1 MNTWLSNEIL
11 QPMRRFWHWSKQKF
25 VLFCILSM
33 LLQSLCFLLFPSI
46 WLPSKLEQAILIQPQ
61 THLQKGKIHTLVI
74 QSGHQKYVA
83 NCAVQMHKLA
93 DYCKQITVHK
103 QNVAVSHLS
112 LIYMTTPLWH
122 YKNSKK
128 EVFIQDIDLR
138 HSSKSTLN
146 MHAVTSEQNTW
157 LIHQQTI
164 PKIVKWLL
172 ILNLLYL
179 IAVLAAKIKVKPL

>member
-1 MNTWLSNEIL
+1 
-11 QPMRRFWHWSKQKF
+11 
-25 VLFCILSM
+25 
-33 LLQSLCFLLFPSI
+33 
-46 WLPSKLEQAILIQPQ
+46 
-61 THLQKGKIHTLVI
+61 
-74 QSGHQKYVA
+74 
-83 NCAVQMHKLA
+83 
-93 DYCKQITVHK
+93 
-103 QNVAVSHLS
+103 
-112 LIYMTTPLWH
+112 MTTPLWH

-172 ILNLLYL
+172 ILNLLHL